1 MGIATHL
8 DKTNGCNIVRFT
20 RNSVL
25 RVMIRVLQLYYFKKR
40 CDDMY
45 KMKGIDELF
54 KLYPLCEAYGE
65 CPYRDMKMENKC
77 EMLCEV
83 IHTSEDA
90 LDYADVDIENLLEEG
105 LV

>member
-1 MGIATHL
+1 MKV
-8 DKTNGCNIVRFT
+8 DCNIVRFT
-20 RNSVL
+20 RNLVL
-25 RVMIRVLQLYYFKKR
+25 RVMIRVLQLQYFKKR

-45 KMKGIDELF
+45 KIKGIDELF

-83 IHTSEDA
+83 AYTSEDA
-90 LDYADVDIENLLEEG
+90 LDYADIDIDNLLEEG

>member
-20 RNSVL
+20 RNLVL

-45 KMKGIDELF
+45 SEKMWKELF
-54 KLYPLCEAYGE
+54 KNLPFCEYGE
-65 CPYRDMKMENKC
+65 CPYRDIKMENKC

-83 IHTSEDA
+83 MHTSEDA
-90 LDYADVDIENLLEEG
+90 LDYVDVDVDLLLEEG